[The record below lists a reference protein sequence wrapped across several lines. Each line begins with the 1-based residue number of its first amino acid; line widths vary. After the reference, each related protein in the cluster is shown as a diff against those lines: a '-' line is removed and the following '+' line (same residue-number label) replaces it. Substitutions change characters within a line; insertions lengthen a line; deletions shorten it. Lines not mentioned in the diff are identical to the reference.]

1 MNILAVVM
9 IVGVAVSC
17 TIAYLLMFDER
28 TKQELPDQQSII
40 KRVLESRT
48 TTLSNVARQPTVPS
62 VPVADGQTKPQEAVS
77 TGAAGSSGSSTVRHG
92 AVEIDEKN
100 IAVLK
105 ARDNARA
112 MADVQPERVV
122 AILRRWLSEDDRKFR

>member
-1 MNILAVVM
+1 MNLLAVVM

-28 TKQELPDQQSII
+28 TKEELPDQQSII

-48 TTLSNVARQPTVPS
+48 TTLSNTSRQPAVLENPLQ
-62 VPVADGQTKPQEAVS
+62 AKPQAPAGGTSQATSALGAVQ
-77 TGAAGSSGSSTVRHG
+77 HG
-92 AVEIDEKN
+92 EVEIDERN
-100 IAVLK
+100 ITVLK
-105 ARDNARA
+105 ARDSART
-112 MADVQPERVV
+112 MADNQPERVV

>member
-1 MNILAVVM
+1 MNLLAVVM

-28 TKQELPDQQSII
+28 TKEEVPDQQSII

-48 TTLSNVARQPTVPS
+48 TTLSNVPRQPAVLEN
-62 VPVADGQTKPQEAVS
+62 PVQVKPQTPATNTAQTKSPRDAVK
-77 TGAAGSSGSSTVRHG
+77 HG
-92 AVEIDEKN
+92 EVEIDEQN
-100 IAVLK
+100 ITVLK
-105 ARDNARA
+105 ARDSARTL
-112 MADVQPERVV
+112 ADNQPERVV

>member
-1 MNILAVVM
+1 MNLLAVVM

-28 TKQELPDQQSII
+28 TKEELPDQQPII

-48 TTLSNVARQPTVPS
+48 TTLSNTPRQPAVLENPLQ
-62 VPVADGQTKPQEAVS
+62 AKPQTPASDSSQVTSALGAVQ
-77 TGAAGSSGSSTVRHG
+77 HG
-92 AVEIDEKN
+92 EVEIDERN
-100 IAVLK
+100 ITVLK
-105 ARDNARA
+105 ARDSARTL
-112 MADVQPERVV
+112 ADNQPERVV

>member
-1 MNILAVVM
+1 M

-28 TKQELPDQQSII
+28 TQKDLPDQQTTA
-40 KRVLESRT
+40 KRVLESRSA
-48 TTLSNVARQPTVPS
+48 TLSNSPR
-62 VPVADGQTKPQEAVS
+62 PVAGQSNPAQTKAQV
-77 TGAAGSSGSSTVRHG
+77 AAGSNEPEVRERVVIRRG
-92 AVEIDEKN
+92 AVEIDEQN
-100 IAVLK
+100 GPVIQ

-112 MADVQPERVV
+112 MADSQPERVV

>member
-1 MNILAVVM
+1 MNLLAVVM

-28 TKQELPDQQSII
+28 TKEELPDQQPII

-48 TTLSNVARQPTVPS
+48 TTLSNTPRQPAVLENPLQ
-62 VPVADGQTKPQEAVS
+62 AKPQPPARDSSQVTSALGAVQ
-77 TGAAGSSGSSTVRHG
+77 HG
-92 AVEIDEKN
+92 EVEIDERN
-100 IAVLK
+100 ITVLK
-105 ARDNARA
+105 ARDSARTL
-112 MADVQPERVV
+112 ADNQPERVV

>member
-1 MNILAVVM
+1 MNLLAVVM

-28 TKQELPDQQSII
+28 TKEELPDQQSII

-48 TTLSNVARQPTVPS
+48 TTLSNTPRQPAVLENPLQ
-62 VPVADGQTKPQEAVS
+62 AKPQTPAGNTSQATSALGAVQ
-77 TGAAGSSGSSTVRHG
+77 HG
-92 AVEIDEKN
+92 EVEIDERN
-100 IAVLK
+100 ITVLK
-105 ARDNARA
+105 ARDSART
-112 MADVQPERVV
+112 MADNQPERVV

>member
-1 MNILAVVM
+1 MNLLAVVM
-9 IVGVAVSC
+9 IVGIAVSC

-48 TTLSNVARQPTVPS
+48 TTLSNVPRKPAVLENPTQAKPQT
-62 VPVADGQTKPQEAVS
+62 PATNTAQTKSPIGAVQ
-77 TGAAGSSGSSTVRHG
+77 HG
-92 AVEIDEKN
+92 DVEIDEQN
-100 IAVLK
+100 ITVLK
-105 ARDNARA
+105 ARDSVRT
-112 MADVQPERVV
+112 MADNQPERVV

>member
-1 MNILAVVM
+1 MNLLAVVM

-28 TKQELPDQQSII
+28 TKEELPDQQPII

-48 TTLSNVARQPTVPS
+48 TTLSNTPRQPAVLENPLQ
-62 VPVADGQTKPQEAVS
+62 AKPQTPASDSSHVTSALGAVQ
-77 TGAAGSSGSSTVRHG
+77 HG
-92 AVEIDEKN
+92 EVEIDERN
-100 IAVLK
+100 ITVLK
-105 ARDNARA
+105 ARDSARTL
-112 MADVQPERVV
+112 ADNQPERVV

>member
-1 MNILAVVM
+1 M

-28 TKQELPDQQSII
+28 AKQELPDQQSVT
-40 KRVLESRT
+40 KRVLESRAT
-48 TTLSNVARQPTVPS
+48 SLNSYNRQTS
-62 VPVADGQTKPQEAVS
+62 VQTS
-77 TGAAGSSGSSTVRHG
+77 SAATKNQDISGSAATSVSGR
-92 AVEIDEKN
+92 VEIDEEN
-100 IAVLK
+100 SHVVK

-112 MADVQPERVV
+112 MADNQPERVV